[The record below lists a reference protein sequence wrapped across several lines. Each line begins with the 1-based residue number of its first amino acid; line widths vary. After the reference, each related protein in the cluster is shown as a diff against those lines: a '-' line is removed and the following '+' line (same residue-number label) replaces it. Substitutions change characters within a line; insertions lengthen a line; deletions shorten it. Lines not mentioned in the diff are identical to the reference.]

1 MKKITQSFLA
11 VSLSTAILFQNMV
24 IVSNAEEIKEKN
36 TYIDSQSSQ
45 VKDCAIQPDPE
56 TIPHRSMGETSSVY
70 SYSNSLSNLETKTLT
85 KSSYIGIGK
94 VTSNDPLNVRTGP
107 STSYSIIGTLKNG
120 DQVNI
125 LGRDRNWYKISA
137 NNLTGYVSSSY
148 IKLSP
153 LEKGIDVSKWNGNV
167 DWDKVKADGID
178 YVIIRAGYGNSNVDP
193 YFKSHIEGASK
204 AGLKIG
210 IYWFSYATSVEKA
223 KEEAAK
229 CLETIAPYKN
239 KISYPV
245 FYDFEYASVDYATKM
260 GVKITKDLSSKM
272 AHVFLNEIKNAGYIN
287 GIYTNKD
294 FGDRY
299 FDEDIL
305 YNNYLWVAQYA
316 STCTYPRPY
325 MMWQFTE
332 KGTIN
337 GIGTPSNPVYFD
349 VNYTYLKPYTDEI
362 INGVPESKIDLSSAT
377 VNSIDSQT
385 YTGSSI
391 EPSVTVTLNG
401 KTLKLNEDYTLTYS
415 NNVNVGNATITING
429 IGNYT
434 GSKKINFNI
443 VPKKLDISS
452 ATVNSINSQTYT
464 GFSIEPSVT
473 VTLNG
478 KTLKLNEDYTL
489 TYSNNVNVGTA
500 TITIN
505 GIGNYTGSKKIN
517 FNIVPKKLD
526 ISSAT
531 VNSISSKTYTGSS
544 IKPSVTVKLNNKT
557 LKLNTDYKVSYSNNK
572 NIGTA
577 KILIKGIGKYDGE
590 KTVTFNIIPSKV
602 TNLKSSK
609 KTYNSITLSWNKI
622 NNVTGYKIYRYDKKS
637 NSYKYL
643 ATAKTNSYTDKS
655 LKASSTY
662 SYKVRAYKG
671 SLNGSY
677 SNTIDVK
684 TSPNYAPKVTG
695 LKLKTQKSD
704 SLTISWNKINN
715 VTGYKVYRYDVK
727 TESYKLIKTI
737 SNASTTSYTN
747 SKLTSATK
755 YLYKVRSYKI
765 VNNKTHNGDYS
776 SSLAATTK
784 PLTPTVKLTSPST
797 KKIKL
802 TWTNINSRTTGYNI
816 YMATSKNGTYKNIGS
831 TSKKSFTKGSLKK
844 GKTYY
849 FKVRAYRTIDGKKV
863 YSSYSSIKSIKCK

>member
-1 MKKITQSFLA
+1 MKHLTQSFLA

-272 AHVFLNEIKNAGYIN
+272 ANVFLNEIKNAGYIN

-337 GIGTPSNPVYFD
+337 GIGTPSKPVYFD

-415 NNVNVGNATITING
+415 NNVNVG
-429 IGNYT
+429 
-434 GSKKINFNI
+434 
-443 VPKKLDISS
+443 
-452 ATVNSINSQTYT
+452 
-464 GFSIEPSVT
+464 
-473 VTLNG
+473 
-478 KTLKLNEDYTL
+478 
-489 TYSNNVNVGTA
+489 TA

-505 GIGNYTGSKKIN
+505 GIGNYTGSKKVN
-517 FNIVPKKLD
+517 FNIAPKKLD

-531 VNSISSKTYTGSS
+531 VNSIGSKTYTGAS
-544 IKPSVTVKLNNKT
+544 IKPSVTVTLNNKT
-557 LKLNTDYKVSYSNNK
+557 LKLNKDYTVSYSNNK

-577 KILIKGIGKYDGE
+577 KILIKGIGEYEGE
-590 KTVTFNIIPSKV
+590 KTVTFNIIPPKV
-602 TNLKSSK
+602 TNL
-609 KTYNSITLSWNKI
+609 
-622 NNVTGYKIYRYDKKS
+622 
-637 NSYKYL
+637 
-643 ATAKTNSYTDKS
+643 
-655 LKASSTY
+655 
-662 SYKVRAYKG
+662 
-671 SLNGSY
+671 
-677 SNTIDVK
+677 
-684 TSPNYAPKVTG
+684 
-695 LKLKTQKSD
+695 KSD
-704 SLTISWNKINN
+704 SLTISWDKIDN

-737 SNASTTSYTN
+737 SDASTTSYTN

-784 PLTPTVKLTSPST
+784 PPTPTVKLTSPST

-802 TWTNINSRTTGYNI
+802 TWTNISSRTTGYNI

>member
-272 AHVFLNEIKNAGYIN
+272 ANVFLNEIKNAGYIN

-337 GIGTPSNPVYFD
+337 GIGTPSKPVYFD

-415 NNVNVGNATITING
+415 NNVNVG
-429 IGNYT
+429 
-434 GSKKINFNI
+434 
-443 VPKKLDISS
+443 
-452 ATVNSINSQTYT
+452 
-464 GFSIEPSVT
+464 
-473 VTLNG
+473 
-478 KTLKLNEDYTL
+478 
-489 TYSNNVNVGTA
+489 TA

-505 GIGNYTGSKKIN
+505 GIGNYTGSKKVN
-517 FNIVPKKLD
+517 FNIAPKKLD

-531 VNSISSKTYTGSS
+531 VNSIGSKTYTGAS
-544 IKPSVTVKLNNKT
+544 IKPSVTVTLNNKT
-557 LKLNTDYKVSYSNNK
+557 LKLNKDYTVSYSNNK

-577 KILIKGIGKYDGE
+577 KILIKGIGEYEGE
-590 KTVTFNIIPSKV
+590 KTVTFNIIPPKV

-609 KTYNSITLSWNKI
+609 KTYNSITLSWDKI
-622 NNVTGYKIYRYDKKS
+622 D
-637 NSYKYL
+637 
-643 ATAKTNSYTDKS
+643 
-655 LKASSTY
+655 
-662 SYKVRAYKG
+662 
-671 SLNGSY
+671 
-677 SNTIDVK
+677 
-684 TSPNYAPKVTG
+684 
-695 LKLKTQKSD
+695 
-704 SLTISWNKINN
+704 N

-737 SNASTTSYTN
+737 SDASTTSYTN

-802 TWTNINSRTTGYNI
+802 TWTNISSRTTGYNI

-849 FKVRAYRTIDGKKV
+849 FKVRAYRTIDGKNV

>member
-1 MKKITQSFLA
+1 MKKLTQSFLA

-385 YTGSSI
+385 YTG
-391 EPSVTVTLNG
+391 
-401 KTLKLNEDYTLTYS
+401 
-415 NNVNVGNATITING
+415 
-429 IGNYT
+429 
-434 GSKKINFNI
+434 
-443 VPKKLDISS
+443 
-452 ATVNSINSQTYT
+452 
-464 GFSIEPSVT
+464 FSIEPSVT

-505 GIGNYTGSKKIN
+505 GIGNYTGSKKVN
-517 FNIVPKKLD
+517 FNIAPKKLD

-531 VNSISSKTYTGSS
+531 VNSIGSKTYTGAS
-544 IKPSVTVKLNNKT
+544 IKPSVTVTLNNKT
-557 LKLNTDYKVSYSNNK
+557 LKLNKDYTVSYSNNK

-577 KILIKGIGKYDGE
+577 KILIKGIGEYEGE
-590 KTVTFNIIPSKV
+590 KTVTFNIIPPKV

-609 KTYNSITLSWNKI
+609 KTYNSITLSWDKI
-622 NNVTGYKIYRYDKKS
+622 D
-637 NSYKYL
+637 
-643 ATAKTNSYTDKS
+643 
-655 LKASSTY
+655 
-662 SYKVRAYKG
+662 
-671 SLNGSY
+671 
-677 SNTIDVK
+677 
-684 TSPNYAPKVTG
+684 
-695 LKLKTQKSD
+695 
-704 SLTISWNKINN
+704 N

-737 SNASTTSYTN
+737 SDASTTSYTN

-784 PLTPTVKLTSPST
+784 PPTPTVKLTSPST

-802 TWTNINSRTTGYNI
+802 TWTNISSRTTGYDI

-831 TSKKSFTKGSLKK
+831 TSNKSFTKGNLTK

>member
-1 MKKITQSFLA
+1 MKKLTQSFLA

-272 AHVFLNEIKNAGYIN
+272 ANVFLNEIKNAGYIN

-337 GIGTPSNPVYFD
+337 GIGTPSKPVYFD

-415 NNVNVGNATITING
+415 NNVNVG
-429 IGNYT
+429 
-434 GSKKINFNI
+434 
-443 VPKKLDISS
+443 
-452 ATVNSINSQTYT
+452 
-464 GFSIEPSVT
+464 
-473 VTLNG
+473 
-478 KTLKLNEDYTL
+478 
-489 TYSNNVNVGTA
+489 TA

-531 VNSISSKTYTGSS
+531 VNSISSKTYTGAS

-577 KILIKGIGKYDGE
+577 KILIKGIGEYEGE
-590 KTVTFNIIPSKV
+590 KTVTFNIIPPKV

-609 KTYNSITLSWNKI
+609 KTYNSITLSWDKI
-622 NNVTGYKIYRYDKKS
+622 DNVTGYKVYKYDKKS

-643 ATAKTNSYTDKS
+643 ATTNTNTYTDKS

-662 SYKVRAYKG
+662 SYRVRAYKVVN
-671 SLNGSY
+671 STTYNGSY

-737 SNASTTSYTN
+737 SDASTTSYTN

-784 PLTPTVKLTSPST
+784 PPTPTVKLTSPST

-802 TWTNINSRTTGYNI
+802 TWTNISSRTTGYNI

>member
-1 MKKITQSFLA
+1 MKKLTQSFLA

-272 AHVFLNEIKNAGYIN
+272 ANVFLNEIKNAGYIN

-337 GIGTPSNPVYFD
+337 GIGTPSKPVYFD

-401 KTLKLNEDYTLTYS
+401 KTLKLNEDYNL
-415 NNVNVGNATITING
+415 I
-429 IGNYT
+429 
-434 GSKKINFNI
+434 
-443 VPKKLDISS
+443 
-452 ATVNSINSQTYT
+452 
-464 GFSIEPSVT
+464 
-473 VTLNG
+473 
-478 KTLKLNEDYTL
+478 
-489 TYSNNVNVGTA
+489 YSNNVNVGTA

-609 KTYNSITLSWNKI
+609 RTYNSITLSWDKI
-622 NNVTGYKIYRYDKKS
+622 DNVTGYKVYKYDKKS

-643 ATAKTNSYTDKS
+643 ATTNTNTYTDKS

-662 SYKVRAYKG
+662 SYRVRAYKVVN
-671 SLNGSY
+671 STTYNGSY

-784 PLTPTVKLTSPST
+784 PPTPTVKLTSPST

-802 TWTNINSRTTGYNI
+802 TWTNISSRTTGYNI

>member
-272 AHVFLNEIKNAGYIN
+272 ANVFLNEIKNAGYIN

-337 GIGTPSNPVYFD
+337 GIGTPSKPVYFD

-415 NNVNVGNATITING
+415 NNVNVG
-429 IGNYT
+429 
-434 GSKKINFNI
+434 
-443 VPKKLDISS
+443 
-452 ATVNSINSQTYT
+452 
-464 GFSIEPSVT
+464 
-473 VTLNG
+473 
-478 KTLKLNEDYTL
+478 
-489 TYSNNVNVGTA
+489 TA

-505 GIGNYTGSKKIN
+505 GIGNYTGSKKVN
-517 FNIVPKKLD
+517 FNIAPKKLD

-531 VNSISSKTYTGSS
+531 VNSIGSKTYTGAS
-544 IKPSVTVKLNNKT
+544 IKPSVTVTLNNKT
-557 LKLNTDYKVSYSNNK
+557 LKLNKDYTVSYSNNK

-577 KILIKGIGKYDGE
+577 KILIKGIGEYEGE
-590 KTVTFNIIPSKV
+590 KTVTFNIIPPKV

-609 KTYNSITLSWNKI
+609 KTYNSITLSWDKI
-622 NNVTGYKIYRYDKKS
+622 D
-637 NSYKYL
+637 
-643 ATAKTNSYTDKS
+643 
-655 LKASSTY
+655 
-662 SYKVRAYKG
+662 
-671 SLNGSY
+671 
-677 SNTIDVK
+677 
-684 TSPNYAPKVTG
+684 
-695 LKLKTQKSD
+695 
-704 SLTISWNKINN
+704 N

-737 SNASTTSYTN
+737 SDASTTSYTN

-784 PLTPTVKLTSPST
+784 PPTPTVKLTSPST

-802 TWTNINSRTTGYNI
+802 TWTNISSRTTGYNI

>member
-1 MKKITQSFLA
+1 MKKLTQSFLA

-415 NNVNVGNATITING
+415 NNI
-429 IGNYT
+429 
-434 GSKKINFNI
+434 
-443 VPKKLDISS
+443 
-452 ATVNSINSQTYT
+452 
-464 GFSIEPSVT
+464 
-473 VTLNG
+473 
-478 KTLKLNEDYTL
+478 
-489 TYSNNVNVGTA
+489 NVGTA

>member
-1 MKKITQSFLA
+1 MKKLTQSFLA

-272 AHVFLNEIKNAGYIN
+272 ANVFLNEIKNAGYIN

-337 GIGTPSNPVYFD
+337 GIGTPSKPVYFD

-415 NNVNVGNATITING
+415 NNVNVG
-429 IGNYT
+429 
-434 GSKKINFNI
+434 
-443 VPKKLDISS
+443 
-452 ATVNSINSQTYT
+452 
-464 GFSIEPSVT
+464 
-473 VTLNG
+473 
-478 KTLKLNEDYTL
+478 
-489 TYSNNVNVGTA
+489 TA

-505 GIGNYTGSKKIN
+505 GIGNYTGSKKVN
-517 FNIVPKKLD
+517 FNIAPKKLD

-531 VNSISSKTYTGSS
+531 VNSIGSKTYTGAS
-544 IKPSVTVKLNNKT
+544 IKPSVTVTLNNKT
-557 LKLNTDYKVSYSNNK
+557 LKLNKDYTVSYSNNK

-577 KILIKGIGKYDGE
+577 KILIKGIGEYEGE
-590 KTVTFNIIPSKV
+590 KTVTFNIIPPKV

-609 KTYNSITLSWNKI
+609 RTYNSITLSWDKI
-622 NNVTGYKIYRYDKKS
+622 D
-637 NSYKYL
+637 
-643 ATAKTNSYTDKS
+643 
-655 LKASSTY
+655 
-662 SYKVRAYKG
+662 
-671 SLNGSY
+671 
-677 SNTIDVK
+677 
-684 TSPNYAPKVTG
+684 
-695 LKLKTQKSD
+695 
-704 SLTISWNKINN
+704 N

-737 SNASTTSYTN
+737 SDASTTSYTN

-784 PLTPTVKLTSPST
+784 PPTPTVKLTSPST

-802 TWTNINSRTTGYNI
+802 TWTNISSRTTGYNI

>member
-1 MKKITQSFLA
+1 MKKLTQSFLA

-272 AHVFLNEIKNAGYIN
+272 ANVFLNEIKNAGYIN

-337 GIGTPSNPVYFD
+337 GIGTPSKPVYFD

-415 NNVNVGNATITING
+415 NNVNVG
-429 IGNYT
+429 
-434 GSKKINFNI
+434 
-443 VPKKLDISS
+443 
-452 ATVNSINSQTYT
+452 
-464 GFSIEPSVT
+464 
-473 VTLNG
+473 
-478 KTLKLNEDYTL
+478 
-489 TYSNNVNVGTA
+489 TA

-505 GIGNYTGSKKIN
+505 GIGNYTGSKKVN
-517 FNIVPKKLD
+517 FNIAPKKLD

-531 VNSISSKTYTGSS
+531 VNSIGSKTYTGAS
-544 IKPSVTVKLNNKT
+544 IKPSVTVTLNNKT
-557 LKLNTDYKVSYSNNK
+557 LKLNKDYTVSYSNNK

-577 KILIKGIGKYDGE
+577 KILIKGIGKYDGQ

-609 KTYNSITLSWNKI
+609 KTYNSITLSWDKI
-622 NNVTGYKIYRYDKKS
+622 D
-637 NSYKYL
+637 
-643 ATAKTNSYTDKS
+643 
-655 LKASSTY
+655 
-662 SYKVRAYKG
+662 
-671 SLNGSY
+671 
-677 SNTIDVK
+677 
-684 TSPNYAPKVTG
+684 
-695 LKLKTQKSD
+695 
-704 SLTISWNKINN
+704 N

-784 PLTPTVKLTSPST
+784 PPTPTVKLTSPST

-802 TWTNINSRTTGYNI
+802 TWTNISSRTTGYNI

>member
-1 MKKITQSFLA
+1 MKKLTQSFLA

-272 AHVFLNEIKNAGYIN
+272 ANVFLNEIKNAGYIN

-337 GIGTPSNPVYFD
+337 GIGTPSKPVYFD

-401 KTLKLNEDYTLTYS
+401 KTLKLNEDYNL
-415 NNVNVGNATITING
+415 I
-429 IGNYT
+429 
-434 GSKKINFNI
+434 
-443 VPKKLDISS
+443 
-452 ATVNSINSQTYT
+452 
-464 GFSIEPSVT
+464 
-473 VTLNG
+473 
-478 KTLKLNEDYTL
+478 
-489 TYSNNVNVGTA
+489 YSNNVNVGTA

-531 VNSISSKTYTGSS
+531 VNSISSKTYTGAS

-577 KILIKGIGKYDGE
+577 KILIKGIGEYEGE
-590 KTVTFNIIPSKV
+590 KTVTFNIIPPKV

-609 KTYNSITLSWNKI
+609 KTYNSITLSWDKI
-622 NNVTGYKIYRYDKKS
+622 D
-637 NSYKYL
+637 
-643 ATAKTNSYTDKS
+643 
-655 LKASSTY
+655 
-662 SYKVRAYKG
+662 
-671 SLNGSY
+671 
-677 SNTIDVK
+677 
-684 TSPNYAPKVTG
+684 
-695 LKLKTQKSD
+695 
-704 SLTISWNKINN
+704 N

-784 PLTPTVKLTSPST
+784 PPTPTVKLTSPST

-802 TWTNINSRTTGYNI
+802 TWTNISSRTTGYNI

>member
-1 MKKITQSFLA
+1 MKKLTQSFLA

-45 VKDCAIQPDPE
+45 VKDYAIQPDPE

-272 AHVFLNEIKNAGYIN
+272 ANVFLNEIKNAGYIN

-337 GIGTPSNPVYFD
+337 GIGTPSKPVYFD

-385 YTGSSI
+385 YTGS
-391 EPSVTVTLNG
+391 
-401 KTLKLNEDYTLTYS
+401 
-415 NNVNVGNATITING
+415 
-429 IGNYT
+429 
-434 GSKKINFNI
+434 
-443 VPKKLDISS
+443 
-452 ATVNSINSQTYT
+452 
-464 GFSIEPSVT
+464 SIEPSVT

-776 SSLAATTK
+776 STLAATTK

-802 TWTNINSRTTGYNI
+802 TWTNISSRTTGYNI

>member
-1 MKKITQSFLA
+1 MKKLTQSFLA

-272 AHVFLNEIKNAGYIN
+272 ANVFLNEIKNAGYIN

-415 NNVNVGNATITING
+415 NNVNVG
-429 IGNYT
+429 
-434 GSKKINFNI
+434 
-443 VPKKLDISS
+443 
-452 ATVNSINSQTYT
+452 
-464 GFSIEPSVT
+464 
-473 VTLNG
+473 
-478 KTLKLNEDYTL
+478 
-489 TYSNNVNVGTA
+489 TA

-531 VNSISSKTYTGSS
+531 VNSIGSKTYTGAS
-544 IKPSVTVKLNNKT
+544 IKPSVTVTLNNKT
-557 LKLNTDYKVSYSNNK
+557 LKLNKDYTVSYSNNK

-577 KILIKGIGKYDGE
+577 KILIKGIGEYEGE
-590 KTVTFNIIPSKV
+590 KTVTFNIIPPKV

-609 KTYNSITLSWNKI
+609 KTYNSITLSWDKI
-622 NNVTGYKIYRYDKKS
+622 D
-637 NSYKYL
+637 
-643 ATAKTNSYTDKS
+643 
-655 LKASSTY
+655 
-662 SYKVRAYKG
+662 
-671 SLNGSY
+671 
-677 SNTIDVK
+677 
-684 TSPNYAPKVTG
+684 
-695 LKLKTQKSD
+695 
-704 SLTISWNKINN
+704 N

-737 SNASTTSYTN
+737 SDASTTSYTN

-784 PLTPTVKLTSPST
+784 PPTPTVKLTSPST

-802 TWTNINSRTTGYNI
+802 TWTNISSRTTGYDI

-831 TSKKSFTKGSLKK
+831 TSNKSFTKGNLTK

>member
-1 MKKITQSFLA
+1 MKKLTQSFLA

-401 KTLKLNEDYTLTYS
+401 KTLKLNKDYKVSYS
-415 NNVNVGNATITING
+415 NNIA
-429 IGNYT
+429 
-434 GSKKINFNI
+434 
-443 VPKKLDISS
+443 
-452 ATVNSINSQTYT
+452 
-464 GFSIEPSVT
+464 
-473 VTLNG
+473 
-478 KTLKLNEDYTL
+478 
-489 TYSNNVNVGTA
+489 VGTA

-505 GIGNYTGSKKIN
+505 GIGNYTGSKIIN
-517 FNIVPKKLD
+517 FDIVPKKLD
-526 ISSAT
+526 LSSAT
-531 VNSISSKTYTGSS
+531 VNSISSKTYTGAS

>member
-36 TYIDSQSSQ
+36 TYINSQSSQ
-45 VKDCAIQPDPE
+45 VKDSAIQPDPE
-56 TIPHRSMGETSSVY
+56 TIPHRSMGETSSIY
-70 SYSNSLSNLETKTLT
+70 SRCNSLLDLETKTLT
-85 KSSYIGIGK
+85 NSSYIGIGK
-94 VTSNDPLNVRTGP
+94 VTSNDLLNVRTGP

-245 FYDFEYASVDYATKM
+245 FYDFEYASVDYATKN
-260 GVKITKDLSSKM
+260 GIKITKDLSSKM
-272 AHVFLNEIKNAGYIN
+272 ANVFLNEIKNAGYIN

-385 YTGSSI
+385 YTGS
-391 EPSVTVTLNG
+391 
-401 KTLKLNEDYTLTYS
+401 
-415 NNVNVGNATITING
+415 
-429 IGNYT
+429 
-434 GSKKINFNI
+434 
-443 VPKKLDISS
+443 
-452 ATVNSINSQTYT
+452 
-464 GFSIEPSVT
+464 SIEPSVT

>member
-1 MKKITQSFLA
+1 MKKLTQSFLA

-45 VKDCAIQPDPE
+45 VKDYAIQPDPE

-272 AHVFLNEIKNAGYIN
+272 ANVFLNEIKNAGYIN

-337 GIGTPSNPVYFD
+337 GIGTPSKPVYFD

-415 NNVNVGNATITING
+415 NNVNVG
-429 IGNYT
+429 
-434 GSKKINFNI
+434 
-443 VPKKLDISS
+443 
-452 ATVNSINSQTYT
+452 
-464 GFSIEPSVT
+464 
-473 VTLNG
+473 
-478 KTLKLNEDYTL
+478 
-489 TYSNNVNVGTA
+489 TA

-505 GIGNYTGSKKIN
+505 GIGNYTGSKKVN
-517 FNIVPKKLD
+517 FNIAPKKLD

-531 VNSISSKTYTGSS
+531 VNSIGSKTYTGAS
-544 IKPSVTVKLNNKT
+544 IKPSVTVTLNNKT
-557 LKLNTDYKVSYSNNK
+557 LKLNKDYTVSYSNNK

-577 KILIKGIGKYDGE
+577 KILIKGIGEYEGE
-590 KTVTFNIIPSKV
+590 KTVTFNIIPPKV

-609 KTYNSITLSWNKI
+609 KTYNSITLSWDKI
-622 NNVTGYKIYRYDKKS
+622 D
-637 NSYKYL
+637 
-643 ATAKTNSYTDKS
+643 
-655 LKASSTY
+655 
-662 SYKVRAYKG
+662 
-671 SLNGSY
+671 
-677 SNTIDVK
+677 
-684 TSPNYAPKVTG
+684 
-695 LKLKTQKSD
+695 
-704 SLTISWNKINN
+704 N

-737 SNASTTSYTN
+737 SDASTTSYTN

-784 PLTPTVKLTSPST
+784 PPTPTVKLTSPST

-802 TWTNINSRTTGYNI
+802 TWTNISSRTTGYNI

>member
-36 TYIDSQSSQ
+36 TYINSQSSQ
-45 VKDCAIQPDPE
+45 VKDSAIQPDPE
-56 TIPHRSMGETSSVY
+56 TIPHRSMGETSSIY
-70 SYSNSLSNLETKTLT
+70 SRCNSLLDLETKTLT
-85 KSSYIGIGK
+85 NSSYIGIGK
-94 VTSNDPLNVRTGP
+94 VTSNDLLNVRTGP

-272 AHVFLNEIKNAGYIN
+272 ANVFLNEIKNAGYIN

-385 YTGSSI
+385 YTGS
-391 EPSVTVTLNG
+391 
-401 KTLKLNEDYTLTYS
+401 
-415 NNVNVGNATITING
+415 
-429 IGNYT
+429 
-434 GSKKINFNI
+434 
-443 VPKKLDISS
+443 
-452 ATVNSINSQTYT
+452 
-464 GFSIEPSVT
+464 SIEPSVT

>member
-272 AHVFLNEIKNAGYIN
+272 ANVFLNEIKNAGYIN

-337 GIGTPSNPVYFD
+337 GIGTPSKPVYFD

-415 NNVNVGNATITING
+415 NNVNVG
-429 IGNYT
+429 
-434 GSKKINFNI
+434 
-443 VPKKLDISS
+443 
-452 ATVNSINSQTYT
+452 
-464 GFSIEPSVT
+464 
-473 VTLNG
+473 
-478 KTLKLNEDYTL
+478 
-489 TYSNNVNVGTA
+489 TA

-531 VNSISSKTYTGSS
+531 VNSIGSKTYTGAS
-544 IKPSVTVKLNNKT
+544 IKPSVTVTLNNKT
-557 LKLNTDYKVSYSNNK
+557 LKLNKDYTVSYSNNK

-577 KILIKGIGKYDGE
+577 KILIKGIGEYEGE
-590 KTVTFNIIPSKV
+590 KTVTFNIIPPKV

-609 KTYNSITLSWNKI
+609 KTYNSITLSWDKI
-622 NNVTGYKIYRYDKKS
+622 D
-637 NSYKYL
+637 
-643 ATAKTNSYTDKS
+643 
-655 LKASSTY
+655 
-662 SYKVRAYKG
+662 
-671 SLNGSY
+671 
-677 SNTIDVK
+677 
-684 TSPNYAPKVTG
+684 
-695 LKLKTQKSD
+695 
-704 SLTISWNKINN
+704 N

-737 SNASTTSYTN
+737 SDASTTSYTN

-784 PLTPTVKLTSPST
+784 PPTPTVKLTSPST

-802 TWTNINSRTTGYNI
+802 TWTNISSRTTGYNI

>member
-1 MKKITQSFLA
+1 MKKLTQSFLA

-272 AHVFLNEIKNAGYIN
+272 ANVFLNEIKNAGYIN

-337 GIGTPSNPVYFD
+337 GIGTPSKPVYFD

-415 NNVNVGNATITING
+415 NNVNVG
-429 IGNYT
+429 
-434 GSKKINFNI
+434 
-443 VPKKLDISS
+443 
-452 ATVNSINSQTYT
+452 
-464 GFSIEPSVT
+464 
-473 VTLNG
+473 
-478 KTLKLNEDYTL
+478 
-489 TYSNNVNVGTA
+489 TA

-505 GIGNYTGSKKIN
+505 GIGNYTGSKKVN
-517 FNIVPKKLD
+517 FNIAPKKLD

-531 VNSISSKTYTGSS
+531 VNSIGSKTYTGAS
-544 IKPSVTVKLNNKT
+544 IKPSVTVTLNNKT
-557 LKLNTDYKVSYSNNK
+557 LKLNKDYKVSYSNNK

-577 KILIKGIGKYDGE
+577 KILIKGIGEYEGE
-590 KTVTFNIIPSKV
+590 KTVTFNIIPPKV

-609 KTYNSITLSWNKI
+609 RTYNSITLSWDKI
-622 NNVTGYKIYRYDKKS
+622 D
-637 NSYKYL
+637 
-643 ATAKTNSYTDKS
+643 
-655 LKASSTY
+655 
-662 SYKVRAYKG
+662 
-671 SLNGSY
+671 
-677 SNTIDVK
+677 
-684 TSPNYAPKVTG
+684 
-695 LKLKTQKSD
+695 
-704 SLTISWNKINN
+704 N

-737 SNASTTSYTN
+737 SDASTTSYTN

-784 PLTPTVKLTSPST
+784 PPTPTVKLTSPST

-802 TWTNINSRTTGYNI
+802 TWTNISSRTTGYNI

>member
-1 MKKITQSFLA
+1 MKKLTQSFLA

-272 AHVFLNEIKNAGYIN
+272 ANVFLNEIKNAGYIN

-337 GIGTPSNPVYFD
+337 GIGTPSKPVYFD

-415 NNVNVGNATITING
+415 NNVNVG
-429 IGNYT
+429 
-434 GSKKINFNI
+434 
-443 VPKKLDISS
+443 
-452 ATVNSINSQTYT
+452 
-464 GFSIEPSVT
+464 
-473 VTLNG
+473 
-478 KTLKLNEDYTL
+478 
-489 TYSNNVNVGTA
+489 TA

-505 GIGNYTGSKKIN
+505 GIGNYTGSKKVN
-517 FNIVPKKLD
+517 FNIAPKKLD

-531 VNSISSKTYTGSS
+531 VNSIGSKTYTGAS
-544 IKPSVTVKLNNKT
+544 IKPSVTVTLNNKT
-557 LKLNTDYKVSYSNNK
+557 LKLNKDYKVSYSNNK

-577 KILIKGIGKYDGE
+577 KILIKGIGEYEGE
-590 KTVTFNIIPSKV
+590 KTVTFNIIPPKV

-609 KTYNSITLSWNKI
+609 KTYNSITLSWDKI
-622 NNVTGYKIYRYDKKS
+622 D
-637 NSYKYL
+637 
-643 ATAKTNSYTDKS
+643 
-655 LKASSTY
+655 
-662 SYKVRAYKG
+662 
-671 SLNGSY
+671 
-677 SNTIDVK
+677 
-684 TSPNYAPKVTG
+684 
-695 LKLKTQKSD
+695 
-704 SLTISWNKINN
+704 N

-737 SNASTTSYTN
+737 SDASTTSYTN

-784 PLTPTVKLTSPST
+784 PPTPTVKLTSPST

-802 TWTNINSRTTGYNI
+802 TWTNISSRTTGYNI

>member
-1 MKKITQSFLA
+1 MKKLTQSFLA

-272 AHVFLNEIKNAGYIN
+272 ANVFLNEIKNAGYIN

-337 GIGTPSNPVYFD
+337 GIGTPSKPVYFD

-401 KTLKLNEDYTLTYS
+401 KTLKLNKDYKVSYS
-415 NNVNVGNATITING
+415 NNIA
-429 IGNYT
+429 
-434 GSKKINFNI
+434 
-443 VPKKLDISS
+443 
-452 ATVNSINSQTYT
+452 
-464 GFSIEPSVT
+464 
-473 VTLNG
+473 
-478 KTLKLNEDYTL
+478 
-489 TYSNNVNVGTA
+489 VGTA

-505 GIGNYTGSKKIN
+505 GIGNYTGSKIIN
-517 FNIVPKKLD
+517 FDIVPKKLD
-526 ISSAT
+526 LSSAT
-531 VNSISSKTYTGSS
+531 VNSISSKTYTGAS

-784 PLTPTVKLTSPST
+784 PPTPTVKLTSPST

>member
-1 MKKITQSFLA
+1 MKKLTQSFLA

-70 SYSNSLSNLETKTLT
+70 SYSNSLSNLEKKTLT
-85 KSSYIGIGK
+85 KSSYIVIGK

-272 AHVFLNEIKNAGYIN
+272 ANVFLNEIKNAGYIN

-337 GIGTPSNPVYFD
+337 GIGTPSKPVYFD

-415 NNVNVGNATITING
+415 NNVNVG
-429 IGNYT
+429 
-434 GSKKINFNI
+434 
-443 VPKKLDISS
+443 
-452 ATVNSINSQTYT
+452 
-464 GFSIEPSVT
+464 
-473 VTLNG
+473 
-478 KTLKLNEDYTL
+478 
-489 TYSNNVNVGTA
+489 TA

-531 VNSISSKTYTGSS
+531 VNSISSKTYTGAS

-577 KILIKGIGKYDGE
+577 KILIKGIGEYEGE
-590 KTVTFNIIPSKV
+590 KTVTFNIIPPKV

-609 KTYNSITLSWNKI
+609 KTYNSITLSWDKI
-622 NNVTGYKIYRYDKKS
+622 D
-637 NSYKYL
+637 
-643 ATAKTNSYTDKS
+643 
-655 LKASSTY
+655 
-662 SYKVRAYKG
+662 
-671 SLNGSY
+671 
-677 SNTIDVK
+677 
-684 TSPNYAPKVTG
+684 
-695 LKLKTQKSD
+695 
-704 SLTISWNKINN
+704 N

-737 SNASTTSYTN
+737 SDASTTSYTN

-784 PLTPTVKLTSPST
+784 PPTPTVKLTSPST

-802 TWTNINSRTTGYNI
+802 TWTNISSRTTGYNI

-863 YSSYSSIKSIKCK
+863 YSSYSSIKSIKCKYC

>member
-1 MKKITQSFLA
+1 MKKLTQSFLA

-272 AHVFLNEIKNAGYIN
+272 ANVFLNEIKNAGYIN

-337 GIGTPSNPVYFD
+337 GIGTPSKPVYFD

-401 KTLKLNEDYTLTYS
+401 KTLKLNKDYKVSYS
-415 NNVNVGNATITING
+415 NNIT
-429 IGNYT
+429 
-434 GSKKINFNI
+434 
-443 VPKKLDISS
+443 
-452 ATVNSINSQTYT
+452 
-464 GFSIEPSVT
+464 
-473 VTLNG
+473 
-478 KTLKLNEDYTL
+478 
-489 TYSNNVNVGTA
+489 VGTA

-505 GIGNYTGSKKIN
+505 GIGNYTGSKIIN
-517 FNIVPKKLD
+517 FDIVPKKLD
-526 ISSAT
+526 LSSAT
-531 VNSISSKTYTGSS
+531 VNSISSKTYTGAS

-577 KILIKGIGKYDGE
+577 KILIKGIGKYDGQ

-609 KTYNSITLSWNKI
+609 KTYNSITLSWDKI
-622 NNVTGYKIYRYDKKS
+622 DNVTGYKVYKYDKKS

-643 ATAKTNSYTDKS
+643 ATTNTNTYTDKS

-662 SYKVRAYKG
+662 SYRVRAYKVVN
-671 SLNGSY
+671 STTYNGSY

-784 PLTPTVKLTSPST
+784 PPTPTVKLTSPST

-802 TWTNINSRTTGYNI
+802 TWTNISSRTTGYNI

>member
-1 MKKITQSFLA
+1 MKKLTQSFLA

-415 NNVNVGNATITING
+415 NNVNVG
-429 IGNYT
+429 
-434 GSKKINFNI
+434 
-443 VPKKLDISS
+443 
-452 ATVNSINSQTYT
+452 
-464 GFSIEPSVT
+464 
-473 VTLNG
+473 
-478 KTLKLNEDYTL
+478 
-489 TYSNNVNVGTA
+489 TA

-531 VNSISSKTYTGSS
+531 VNSISSKTYTGAS

-802 TWTNINSRTTGYNI
+802 TWTNISSRTTGYNI

>member
-1 MKKITQSFLA
+1 MKKLTQSFLA

-272 AHVFLNEIKNAGYIN
+272 ANVFLNEIKNAGYIN

-385 YTGSSI
+385 YTGS
-391 EPSVTVTLNG
+391 
-401 KTLKLNEDYTLTYS
+401 
-415 NNVNVGNATITING
+415 
-429 IGNYT
+429 
-434 GSKKINFNI
+434 
-443 VPKKLDISS
+443 
-452 ATVNSINSQTYT
+452 
-464 GFSIEPSVT
+464 SIEPSVT

-831 TSKKSFTKGSLKK
+831 TSNKTFTKGSLTK

>member
-1 MKKITQSFLA
+1 MKKLTQSFLA

-272 AHVFLNEIKNAGYIN
+272 ANVFLNEIKNAGYIN

-337 GIGTPSNPVYFD
+337 GIGTPSKPVYFD

-401 KTLKLNEDYTLTYS
+401 KTLKLNEDYNL
-415 NNVNVGNATITING
+415 I
-429 IGNYT
+429 
-434 GSKKINFNI
+434 
-443 VPKKLDISS
+443 
-452 ATVNSINSQTYT
+452 
-464 GFSIEPSVT
+464 
-473 VTLNG
+473 
-478 KTLKLNEDYTL
+478 
-489 TYSNNVNVGTA
+489 YSNNVNVGTA

-531 VNSISSKTYTGSS
+531 VNSISSKTYTGAS

-577 KILIKGIGKYDGE
+577 KILIKGIGEYEGE
-590 KTVTFNIIPSKV
+590 KTVTFNIIPPKV

-609 KTYNSITLSWNKI
+609 KTYNSITLSWDKI
-622 NNVTGYKIYRYDKKS
+622 DNVTGYKVYKYDKKS

-643 ATAKTNSYTDKS
+643 ATTNTNTYTDKS

-662 SYKVRAYKG
+662 SYRVRAYKVVN
-671 SLNGSY
+671 STTYNGSY

-684 TSPNYAPKVTG
+684 TSPNYTPKVTG

-784 PLTPTVKLTSPST
+784 PPTPTVKLTSPST

-802 TWTNINSRTTGYNI
+802 TWTNISSRTTGYNI

>member
-1 MKKITQSFLA
+1 MKKLTQSFLA

-272 AHVFLNEIKNAGYIN
+272 ANVFLNEIKNAGYIN

-337 GIGTPSNPVYFD
+337 GIGTPSKPVYFD

-385 YTGSSI
+385 YTGS
-391 EPSVTVTLNG
+391 
-401 KTLKLNEDYTLTYS
+401 
-415 NNVNVGNATITING
+415 
-429 IGNYT
+429 
-434 GSKKINFNI
+434 
-443 VPKKLDISS
+443 
-452 ATVNSINSQTYT
+452 
-464 GFSIEPSVT
+464 SIEPSVT

-784 PLTPTVKLTSPST
+784 PPTPTVKLTSPST

>member
-1 MKKITQSFLA
+1 MKKLTQSFLA

-272 AHVFLNEIKNAGYIN
+272 ANVFLNEIKNAGYIN

-337 GIGTPSNPVYFD
+337 GIGTPSKPVYFD

-415 NNVNVGNATITING
+415 NNVNVG
-429 IGNYT
+429 
-434 GSKKINFNI
+434 
-443 VPKKLDISS
+443 
-452 ATVNSINSQTYT
+452 
-464 GFSIEPSVT
+464 
-473 VTLNG
+473 
-478 KTLKLNEDYTL
+478 
-489 TYSNNVNVGTA
+489 TA

-505 GIGNYTGSKKIN
+505 GIGNYTGSKKVN
-517 FNIVPKKLD
+517 FNIAPKKLD

-577 KILIKGIGKYDGE
+577 KILIKGIGEYEGE
-590 KTVTFNIIPSKV
+590 KTVTFNIIPPKV

-609 KTYNSITLSWNKI
+609 KTYNSITLSWDKI
-622 NNVTGYKIYRYDKKS
+622 D
-637 NSYKYL
+637 
-643 ATAKTNSYTDKS
+643 
-655 LKASSTY
+655 
-662 SYKVRAYKG
+662 
-671 SLNGSY
+671 
-677 SNTIDVK
+677 
-684 TSPNYAPKVTG
+684 
-695 LKLKTQKSD
+695 
-704 SLTISWNKINN
+704 N

-737 SNASTTSYTN
+737 SDASTTSYTN

-784 PLTPTVKLTSPST
+784 PPTPTVKLTSPST

-802 TWTNINSRTTGYNI
+802 TWTNISSRTTGYNI

>member
-1 MKKITQSFLA
+1 MKKLTQSFLA

-45 VKDCAIQPDPE
+45 VKDYAIQPDPE

-272 AHVFLNEIKNAGYIN
+272 ANVFLNEIKNAGYIN

-337 GIGTPSNPVYFD
+337 GIGTPSKPVYFD

-401 KTLKLNEDYTLTYS
+401 KTLKLNEDYNL
-415 NNVNVGNATITING
+415 I
-429 IGNYT
+429 
-434 GSKKINFNI
+434 
-443 VPKKLDISS
+443 
-452 ATVNSINSQTYT
+452 
-464 GFSIEPSVT
+464 
-473 VTLNG
+473 
-478 KTLKLNEDYTL
+478 
-489 TYSNNVNVGTA
+489 YSNNVNVGTA

-531 VNSISSKTYTGSS
+531 VNSISSKTYTGAS

-577 KILIKGIGKYDGE
+577 KILIKGIGEYEGE
-590 KTVTFNIIPSKV
+590 KTVTFNIIPPKV

-609 KTYNSITLSWNKI
+609 KTYNSITLSWDKI
-622 NNVTGYKIYRYDKKS
+622 D
-637 NSYKYL
+637 
-643 ATAKTNSYTDKS
+643 
-655 LKASSTY
+655 
-662 SYKVRAYKG
+662 
-671 SLNGSY
+671 
-677 SNTIDVK
+677 
-684 TSPNYAPKVTG
+684 
-695 LKLKTQKSD
+695 
-704 SLTISWNKINN
+704 N

-737 SNASTTSYTN
+737 SDASTTSYTN

-784 PLTPTVKLTSPST
+784 PPTPTVKLTSPST

-802 TWTNINSRTTGYNI
+802 TWTNISSRTTGYNI

>member
-1 MKKITQSFLA
+1 MKKLTQSFLA

-272 AHVFLNEIKNAGYIN
+272 ANVFLNEIKNAGYIN

-337 GIGTPSNPVYFD
+337 GIGTPSKPVYFD

-415 NNVNVGNATITING
+415 NNVNVG
-429 IGNYT
+429 
-434 GSKKINFNI
+434 
-443 VPKKLDISS
+443 
-452 ATVNSINSQTYT
+452 
-464 GFSIEPSVT
+464 
-473 VTLNG
+473 
-478 KTLKLNEDYTL
+478 
-489 TYSNNVNVGTA
+489 TA

-531 VNSISSKTYTGSS
+531 VNSIGSKTYTGAS
-544 IKPSVTVKLNNKT
+544 IKPSVTVTLNNKT
-557 LKLNTDYKVSYSNNK
+557 LKLNKDYTVSYSNNK

-577 KILIKGIGKYDGE
+577 KILIKGIGEYEGE
-590 KTVTFNIIPSKV
+590 KTVTFNIIPPKV

-609 KTYNSITLSWNKI
+609 KTYNSITLSWDKI
-622 NNVTGYKIYRYDKKS
+622 D
-637 NSYKYL
+637 
-643 ATAKTNSYTDKS
+643 
-655 LKASSTY
+655 
-662 SYKVRAYKG
+662 
-671 SLNGSY
+671 
-677 SNTIDVK
+677 
-684 TSPNYAPKVTG
+684 
-695 LKLKTQKSD
+695 
-704 SLTISWNKINN
+704 N

-737 SNASTTSYTN
+737 SDASTTSYTN

-784 PLTPTVKLTSPST
+784 PPTPTVKLTSPST

-802 TWTNINSRTTGYNI
+802 TWTNISSRTTGYNI

>member
-1 MKKITQSFLA
+1 MKKLTQSFLA

-272 AHVFLNEIKNAGYIN
+272 ANVFLNEIKNAGYIN

-337 GIGTPSNPVYFD
+337 GIGTPSKPVYFD

-415 NNVNVGNATITING
+415 NNVNVGTATITING

-452 ATVNSINSQTYT
+452 ATVNSIDSQTYT

-784 PLTPTVKLTSPST
+784 PPTPTVKLTSPST

-831 TSKKSFTKGSLKK
+831 TSNKSFTKGSLTK

>member
-45 VKDCAIQPDPE
+45 VEDCAIQPDPE

-272 AHVFLNEIKNAGYIN
+272 ANVFLNEIKNAGYIN

-337 GIGTPSNPVYFD
+337 GIGTPSKPVYFD

-415 NNVNVGNATITING
+415 NNVNVG
-429 IGNYT
+429 
-434 GSKKINFNI
+434 
-443 VPKKLDISS
+443 
-452 ATVNSINSQTYT
+452 
-464 GFSIEPSVT
+464 
-473 VTLNG
+473 
-478 KTLKLNEDYTL
+478 
-489 TYSNNVNVGTA
+489 TA

-505 GIGNYTGSKKIN
+505 GIGNYTGSKKVN
-517 FNIVPKKLD
+517 FNIAPKKLD

-531 VNSISSKTYTGSS
+531 VNSIGSKTYTGAS
-544 IKPSVTVKLNNKT
+544 IKPSVTVTLNNKT
-557 LKLNTDYKVSYSNNK
+557 LKLNKDYTVSYSNNK

-577 KILIKGIGKYDGE
+577 KILIKGIGEYEGE
-590 KTVTFNIIPSKV
+590 KTVTFNIIPPKV

-609 KTYNSITLSWNKI
+609 RTYNSITLSWDKI
-622 NNVTGYKIYRYDKKS
+622 D
-637 NSYKYL
+637 
-643 ATAKTNSYTDKS
+643 
-655 LKASSTY
+655 
-662 SYKVRAYKG
+662 
-671 SLNGSY
+671 
-677 SNTIDVK
+677 
-684 TSPNYAPKVTG
+684 
-695 LKLKTQKSD
+695 
-704 SLTISWNKINN
+704 N

-737 SNASTTSYTN
+737 SDASTTSYTN

-784 PLTPTVKLTSPST
+784 PPTPTVKLTSPST

-802 TWTNINSRTTGYNI
+802 TWTNISSRTTGYNI